1 MMNVLALYQ
10 LKGGVGKT
18 STAVNLASLAAASGL
33 QVLLWDLDPQGAAT
47 WLSGV
52 DATLDAKS
60 KHWLKGK
67 SALGRYVERSPVGGF
82 DVLPAASAHRLLD
95 VLLNKVDH
103 PEQALAKLL
112 KPFSEHYQL
121 VILDAPPS
129 LSHLADNVMI
139 AADCVLLPVIPG
151 FLAQRTLELVA
162 ERMDV
167 LKQPRRKM
175 AAFYTMVDRRRTV
188 HREQRQ
194 VQPVTGV
201 SWLDTD
207 IPYAS
212 SVERMGLY
220 RQPLS
225 GFTAASD
232 PANAAY
238 AALWLAV
245 QQQLSRLRT
254 A

>member
-1 MMNVLALYQ
+1 MMDVLALYQ

-18 STAVNLASLAAASGL
+18 STAVNLADLAAASGL

-47 WLSGV
+47 WLSSV
-52 DATLDAKS
+52 DTTLDAKS

-67 SALGRYVERSPVGGF
+67 SALGRYVERSPVGAF

-95 VLLNKVDH
+95 VLLNKVEH
-103 PEQALAKLL
+103 PERALSKLL

-162 ERMDV
+162 ERMDA
-167 LKQPRRKM
+167 LAQPRRKM

-188 HREQRQ
+188 HRDHLQA
-194 VQPVTGV
+194 QPVEGV
-201 SWLDTD
+201 TWLDSE

-212 SVERMGLY
+212 SVERMGLH

-225 GFTAASD
+225 AFTPPSD
-232 PANAAY
+232 PANVAY
-238 AALWLAV
+238 MRLWHAV
-245 QQQLSRLRT
+245 QRQLSRLRKD
-254 A
+254 

>member
-1 MMNVLALYQ
+1 MMDVLALYQ

-18 STAVNLASLAAASGL
+18 STAVNLAHRAAADGL

-67 SALGRYVERSPVGGF
+67 SALGRYVERSAVGGF

-95 VLLNKVDH
+95 VLLNKVDR
-103 PEQALAKLL
+103 PERALSKLL

-139 AADCVLLPVIPG
+139 ASDCLLLPVIPG

-162 ERMDV
+162 ERMAALD
-167 LKQPRRKM
+167 QPRRKM
-175 AAFYTMVDRRRTV
+175 AAFYTLVDRRRTV
-188 HREQRQ
+188 HREQLEA
-194 VQPVTGV
+194 QPVAGIT
-201 SWLDTD
+201 WLQSE

-212 SVERMGLY
+212 SVERMGLH
-220 RQPLS
+220 RQPLGCFS
-225 GFTAASD
+225 GPSE

-238 AALWLAV
+238 AALWQDV
-245 QQQLSRLRT
+245 RRQLSRLRT
-254 A
+254 G